1 MATQKIFYECSV
13 CKRLYDKEEPAIE
26 CETHHNDMAHLK
38 VVDCV
43 NVNVDSN
50 DLFPEKILLK
60 NEQGE
65 DHLAEYK
72 LSRQGAIADFY
83 QSDDQSQWGS
93 IMMPFR
99 P

>member
-13 CKRLYDKEEPAIE
+13 CKQLYDKEDSADQ
-26 CETHHNDMAHLK
+26 CETRHNDMAYLK

-43 NVNVDSN
+43 NVNMDSK

-60 NEQGE
+60 NVQGD

-72 LSRQGAIADFY
+72 LSQQGPVSDFY
-83 QSDDQSQWGS
+83 QSDDQSQWYQS
-93 IMMPFR
+93 
-99 P
+99 